1 MSVAWKMG
9 EGWRFSRL
17 TTDHLIMWALLL
29 CLIKVSRIM
38 WCCLCTWNID
48 ALDFFFFLELHFLCF
63 NMQTC
68 MNFQRDIFLCYMSL
82 CTLPVERYMICPIFH
97 FFLHSLPSGHGRC
110 TREDNNARTKLGHAG
125 GELHSSL
132 IPTCTL
138 LSGLDLKIHKFI
150 TDSFR
155 RDARGRQVS
164 GGNYEQWISKEFF
177 IIVS

>member
-17 TTDHLIMWALLL
+17 TTDHLIMWVLLL

-48 ALDFFFFLELHFLCF
+48 ALDFFFGATFSLFQYANMYEFSKRHFPVLHV
-63 NMQTC
+63 TVYVT
-68 MNFQRDIFLCYMSL
+68 RWTIHD
-82 CTLPVERYMICPIFH
+82 LPHFTF

-125 GELHSSL
+125 GELYSSL

-155 RDARGRQVS
+155 RDAKGRQVS